1 MATINITVQSLLN
14 AALYDSYAVDD
25 AGTIGELKDSI
36 ESTTDCSV
44 EWFDL
49 VFDNEVLDTAETIGS
64 YGIVEGSSLRTHNKI
79 ARLETR
85 ELRQVAKLNLAA
97 LDRAASENP
106 RAVYDI
112 TQLPTQYDGNTIVD
126 NPNSDGDG
134 GILLVQGRPWTE
146 VAATPTYNVEFRAA
160 EEGSPGD
167 VITTI
172 NEGDVGIYMFTG
184 TNVPED
190 ANAYLQFSGANITS
204 SDGGWFD
211 PFGNTTGNVTDT
223 ISVGSLYGNIG
234 NILNPLESPG
244 GYISINADNLTEGNE
259 TLRLDWYIFAEI
271 VASANLTIVDTSLD
285 PTYTFSDIPTSIDE
299 GIAGTFD
306 VATTG
311 VDDGTTLYWTI
322 ATNAGDFET
331 TSGSFTITSNTG
343 SFSVTPT
350 LDGTT
355 EGSETFTVSIRTDSI
370 SGTVVAT
377 SGSVTINDIATVPLQ
392 VSLITAPSS
401 GTTWTDASTFGRNAT
416 LYKAGTGNFSY
427 TASNGGGITTT
438 GSNLSN
444 GAIIDIPYN
453 LPSTFTIE
461 IVASITSTNYWASLF
476 GNEVW
481 STKGYVA
488 YWFNDTGIAIG
499 SPSDTEMYAMASGQ
513 KANRNHYVITVTGST
528 LKFYINGALQTKTF
542 GTFAQP
548 SGGISTN
555 SLQIGARHPNA
566 GTINTPNDPAHG
578 TYYRVQVWN
587 VVKTAGEITDLYN
600 NAKAAH
606 NTV

>member
-44 EWFDL
+44 DWFDL
-49 VFDNEVLDTAETIGS
+49 VFDNEVLNTANTIAS
-64 YGIVEGSSLRTHNKI
+64 YGIVEDSKLRTHNKI

-97 LDRAASENP
+97 LDRDASGNP

-112 TQLPTQYDGNTIVD
+112 TQLPTQYDGNTIID

-134 GILLVQGRPWTE
+134 GILLVQGRPWTDS
-146 VAATPTYNVEFRAA
+146 PT
-160 EEGSPGD
+160 
-167 VITTI
+167 
-172 NEGDVGIYMFTG
+172 
-184 TNVPED
+184 
-190 ANAYLQFSGANITS
+190 
-204 SDGGWFD
+204 
-211 PFGNTTGNVTDT
+211 
-223 ISVGSLYGNIG
+223 
-234 NILNPLESPG
+234 
-244 GYISINADNLTEGNE
+244 
-259 TLRLDWYIFAEI
+259 
-271 VASANLTIVDTSLD
+271 

-311 VDDGTTLYWTI
+311 VDNGTTLYWTI

-343 SFSVTPT
+343 SFTVTPT

-355 EGSETFTVSIRTDSI
+355 EGSETFTVSIRTGSI

-377 SGSVTINDIATVPLQ
+377 SGSVTINDIAAVPLQ

-401 GTTWTDASTFGRNAT
+401 GITWTDASTFGRNAT

-461 IVASITSTNYWASLF
+461 IVASITSTNYWSSLF

-481 STKGYVA
+481 STKGYLA
-488 YWFNDTGIAIG
+488 YWYSDTGIAIG
-499 SPSDTEMYAMASGQ
+499 SPTDAELYTMASGQ

-528 LKFYINGALQTKTF
+528 LKFYINGALQTKTS

-587 VVKTAGEITDLYN
+587 VVKTDSEITDLYN